1 MSEYCVIV
9 MDGARAR
16 FLSLQQA
23 EFPEFEPNS
32 KLIEHEALINPEK
45 ETPAGEL
52 WSSRESGRE
61 HSATIGSAHTYSD
74 HRERHEDEFERRF
87 TQLVAKQ
94 TAHFI
99 QTQQAPNL
107 VIVAERQM
115 LGFVR
120 DSLIPLVSDGLHI
133 QELAKNLTKLGP
145 SELHEYLTH
154 EELLPLRKM
163 PSQR

>member
-1 MSEYCVIV
+1 MSEFCVVV

-23 EFPEFEPNS
+23 EFPEFESSP

-45 ETPAGEL
+45 ETSAGDL

-61 HSATIGSAHTYSD
+61 HSATTGSAHIYSD
-74 HRERHEDEFERRF
+74 HREHHEDEFERRF
-87 TQLVAKQ
+87 TQSVAQQ

-99 QTQQAPNL
+99 QTQQAQNL
-107 VIVAERQM
+107 VIAADRQM

-120 DSLIPLVSDGLHI
+120 DALIPLVSDGLHI
-133 QELAKNLTKLGP
+133 QELAKDLTKLAP
-145 SELHEYLTH
+145 LELHEYLTN
-154 EELLPLRKM
+154 EGLLPLRKM

>member
-23 EFPEFEPNS
+23 EFPEFESSPT
-32 KLIEHEALINPEK
+32 LIEHEALINPDK
-45 ETPAGEL
+45 ETPPGEL

-74 HRERHEDEFERRF
+74 HREHHEDEVERRF
-87 TQLVAKQ
+87 TQLVAKA

-99 QTQQAPNL
+99 QTQQAQNL
-107 VIVAERQM
+107 VIIAERQM

-120 DSLIPLVSDGLHI
+120 DALIPLVSDGLHI
-133 QELAKNLTKLGP
+133 QELAKDLTKLAP
-145 SELHEYLTH
+145 LELHEYLTN
-154 EELLPLRKM
+154 EGLLPLRKM

>member
-1 MSEYCVIV
+1 MNEFCVVV

-23 EFPEFEPNS
+23 EFPEFEPS
-32 KLIEHEALINPEK
+32 LKLIEHEALINPEK
-45 ETPAGEL
+45 ETSATEL

-61 HSATIGSAHTYSD
+61 HSATMGSAHTYSD
-74 HRERHEDEFERRF
+74 HRERHADEVERRF

-99 QTQQAPNL
+99 QTQKAQNL
-107 VIVAERQM
+107 VIVAEPQM

-120 DSLIPLVSDGLHI
+120 DTLIPLVSDGLHI
-133 QELAKNLTKLGP
+133 QELAKDLTKLAP
-145 SELHEYLTH
+145 LELHEYLTN
-154 EELLPLRKM
+154 EGLLPLRKM
-163 PSQR
+163 PSQH

>member
-1 MSEYCVIV
+1 MNEFCVVV

-23 EFPEFEPNS
+23 EFPEFEPS
-32 KLIEHEALINPEK
+32 LKLIEHEALINPEK
-45 ETPAGEL
+45 ETPATEL

-61 HSATIGSAHTYSD
+61 HSATIGAAHTYSD
-74 HRERHEDEFERRF
+74 HRERHADEVERRF

-99 QTQQAPNL
+99 QTQQAQNL
-107 VIVAERQM
+107 VIVSERRM

-120 DSLIPLVSDGLHI
+120 DALIPLVSDGLHI
-133 QELAKNLTKLGP
+133 QELAKDLTKLAP
-145 SELHEYLTH
+145 LELHEYLTN
-154 EELLPLRKM
+154 EGLLPLRKM